1 MKKFRQLIAVILTL
15 IFLTAP
21 LEALGAVINITTKSE
36 KDFKENYQE
45 AVLPVRMIE
54 QITENGVKNKDFT
67 NPVLVDREHN
77 DYAEAGSLAR
87 MLKMI

>member
-67 NPVLVDREHN
+67 IPVLVDREHN
-77 DYAEAGSLAR
+77 VYAEAVSLAR
-87 MLKMI
+87 MLKL